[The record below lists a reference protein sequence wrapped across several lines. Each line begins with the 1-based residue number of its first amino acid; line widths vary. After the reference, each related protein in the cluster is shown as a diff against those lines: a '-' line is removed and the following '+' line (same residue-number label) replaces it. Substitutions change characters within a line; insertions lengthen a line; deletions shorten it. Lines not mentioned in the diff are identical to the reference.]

1 MLFTTFAGDTPDP
14 GTSLSNS
21 FLYLCSLNDPFFPI
35 HNSLHSDQFVMES
48 KLDNMQRHGN
58 YGDIFKDVR
67 RR

>member
-35 HNSLHSDQFVMES
+35 HDSLHSDQFSSV
-48 KLDNMQRHGN
+48 DNMQRHVN